1 MEICA
6 NGRLVQPTLEYLL
19 VEGTGNDNISIQ
31 YTETGAEVSGL
42 QGEGML
48 SASHYTGKT
57 AIVDEQCV
65 FSPAGTSVDT
75 AKSRSSI
82 QVAPID
88 GGAKQ

>member
-19 VEGTGNDNISIQ
+19 VEGAGNDSIRIQ

-42 QGEGML
+42 QGEGAL
-48 SASHYTGKT
+48 SASHYTGEI

-65 FSPAGTSVDT
+65 FSPAGISVDT
-75 AKSRSSI
+75 AQSRNSI
-82 QVAPID
+82 QVAPIT

>member
-6 NGRLVQPTLEYLL
+6 NGRLVQPALEYLL
-19 VEGTGNDNISIQ
+19 VEGAGNDSIRIQ

-65 FSPAGTSVDT
+65 FSPEGTSVNT

-88 GGAKQ
+88 GGVKQ

>member
-19 VEGTGNDNISIQ
+19 VEGAGNDSIRIQ

-48 SASHYTGKT
+48 SASHYTGET

-65 FSPAGTSVDT
+65 FSPEGTSVNT

-88 GGAKQ
+88 GGVKQ

>member
-19 VEGTGNDNISIQ
+19 VEGTGNDSIRIQ

-42 QGEGML
+42 QGEGTL
-48 SASHYTGKT
+48 SASHYTGET

-65 FSPAGTSVDT
+65 FSPEGTSVNT
-75 AKSRSSI
+75 AKSRDSI
-82 QVAPID
+82 QIAPIA

>member
-19 VEGTGNDNISIQ
+19 VEGAGNDSIRIQ
-31 YTETGAEVSGL
+31 YTETGADISGL
-42 QGEGML
+42 QGEGAL
-48 SASHYTGKT
+48 SASHYTGET

-75 AKSRSSI
+75 AKSRDSI
-82 QVAPID
+82 QIAPI
-88 GGAKQ
+88 GGGVKQ

>member
-19 VEGTGNDNISIQ
+19 VEGTGNDSIRIQ
-31 YTETGAEVSGL
+31 YTETGAEVFGL

-48 SASHYTGKT
+48 SASHYTGET

-65 FSPAGTSVDT
+65 FSPEGTSVNT

-82 QVAPID
+82 QVAPI
-88 GGAKQ
+88 GGGVKQ